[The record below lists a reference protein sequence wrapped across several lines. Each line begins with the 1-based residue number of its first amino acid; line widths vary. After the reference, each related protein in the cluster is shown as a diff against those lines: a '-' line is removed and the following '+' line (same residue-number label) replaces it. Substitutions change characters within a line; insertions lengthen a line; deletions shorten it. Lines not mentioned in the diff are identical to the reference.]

1 MFSTHAAFN
10 SCRELAYACP
20 QGSFCVQQA
29 ICPALDLCKVIVY
42 STLTSAVVVAQWLI
56 ISPQE
61 IVDDAA
67 MQSTSDVPADQF
79 SPPTA
84 GDHH

>member
-1 MFSTHAAFN
+1 MFVHM
-10 SCRELAYACP
+10 
-20 QGSFCVQQA
+20 QGSICVQQA
-29 ICPALDLCKVIVY
+29 ICLDHCKIIIPL
-42 STLTSAVVVAQWLI
+42 LTSVVVAQWLI

-67 MQSTSDVPADQF
+67 MQSTSNAPADLLQF

-84 GDHH
+84 GDH